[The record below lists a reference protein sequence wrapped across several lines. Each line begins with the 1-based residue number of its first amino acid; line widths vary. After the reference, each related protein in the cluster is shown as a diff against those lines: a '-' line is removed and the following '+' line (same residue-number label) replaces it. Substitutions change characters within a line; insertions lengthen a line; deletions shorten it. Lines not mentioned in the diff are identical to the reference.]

1 MAELVFIAFFSRS
14 MDFCR
19 LVVRVFDKTSIN
31 SIDFDDFIQVC
42 VMLQILTDKFRA
54 KDRNQ
59 NGFVQLHYEEVSESA
74 RTE

>member
-1 MAELVFIAFFSRS
+1 MLKLKKFLLRS

-19 LVVRVFDKTSIN
+19 LIVRVFDKTSVN

-42 VMLQILTDKFRA
+42 VMLQILTDKFRT

-59 NGFVQLHYEEVSESA
+59 NGFVQLHYEEVSA
-74 RTE
+74 RFV